1 MDGCCH
7 GKNPTIYIPYRN
19 TKVVTTLVQPC
30 NKVVKGGG
38 GGGRI
43 KGYAY
48 GAVDGFHS
56 AEHGNEYIH
65 QAYVTGVSLT
75 VGSPMK
81 HIWTFA
87 AGLAELGRLSEFPD
101 EVL

>member
-38 GGGRI
+38 GGGVL
-43 KGYAY
+43 K
-48 GAVDGFHS
+48 VMP
-56 AEHGNEYIH
+56 
-65 QAYVTGVSLT
+65 T
-75 VGSPMK
+75 
-81 HIWTFA
+81 
-87 AGLAELGRLSEFPD
+87 EL
-101 EVL
+101 